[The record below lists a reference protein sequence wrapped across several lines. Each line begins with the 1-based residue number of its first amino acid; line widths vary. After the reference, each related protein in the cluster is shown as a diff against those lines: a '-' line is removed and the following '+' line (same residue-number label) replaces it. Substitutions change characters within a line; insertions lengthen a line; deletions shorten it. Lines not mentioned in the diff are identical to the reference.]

1 MRINRVV
8 LYGSV
13 ADIRINIDM
22 KTGEP
27 ISAKMV
33 LSVVR
38 RTYATSDIRL
48 KGDARADMPL
58 VYSRNKAV
66 IRYGFNGI
74 KKGDVVI
81 VWGCLCSKDAPR
93 KFVCDMC
100 GTEQYKELSV
110 VTYVEPSFVMRYTGN
125 DPAKLIQKIK
135 ESSRE
140 EIDRF
145 INEMKSAPIQDGI
158 NAFASLIRYTPEEA
172 QKKVDACYEIS
183 NRVEIGGMVCRE
195 ITDRDYYH
203 DPEQGDNVRGDR
215 IQFEMAIMRPR
226 RIAEDPPDDT
236 TDFLWV
242 RAYGAQAAEL
252 RQAIRKGSVLIINGA
267 IQTRRSDTMFK
278 HVCENCGHQIVKP
291 GMATEI
297 VPYQC
302 EYLKNCGPAY
312 EPEEIEDTKER
323 YIPDV

>member
-1 MRINRVV
+1 MLESTVDSTRKPVII
-8 LYGSV
+8 YF
-13 ADIRINIDM
+13 NI
-22 KTGEP
+22 TN
-27 ISAKMV
+27 
-33 LSVVR
+33 
-38 RTYATSDIRL
+38 L
-48 KGDARADMPL
+48 KS
-58 VYSRNKAV
+58 YNE
-66 IRYGFNGI
+66 RYGFER
-74 KKGDVVI
+74 GD
-81 VWGCLCSKDAPR
+81 
-93 KFVCDMC
+93 
-100 GTEQYKELSV
+100 
-110 VTYVEPSFVMRYTGN
+110 
-125 DPAKLIQKIK
+125 KLIKYVAQQL
-135 ESSRE
+135 SQVFDDRLVSR
-140 EIDRF
+140 F
-145 INEMKSAPIQDGI
+145 
-158 NAFASLIRYTPEEA
+158 NADHFVVLAYLDEA

-278 HVCENCGHQIVKP
+278 HVCENCGHQIVKA

-312 EPEEIEDTKER
+312 EPEEIVDTKER